1 MTAGLLASH
10 PAAAHTLG
18 GVSDAT
24 RRPPAL
30 RPHGLRFAGRRL
42 TGLKTTDGPGVG
54 PKLHSLLGV
63 VSFDTHS
70 LSAGPDLIHGVRNVV
85 RHVS

>member
-1 MTAGLLASH
+1 VTASLLASH
-10 PAAAHTLG
+10 PAAAHTLR

-54 PKLHSLLGV
+54 PKLHSLLEGWGC
-63 VSFDTHS
+63 DPPTTKEN
-70 LSAGPDLIHGVRNVV
+70 PDEAPR
-85 RHVS
+85 

>member
-1 MTAGLLASH
+1 MTASLLASH
-10 PAAAHTLG
+10 PAVAHTLG

-42 TGLKTTDGPGVG
+42 TGLKVTTAPAVG
-54 PKLHSLLGV
+54 RSYTVLPEV
-63 VSFDTHS
+63 VSFDTRS
-70 LSAGPDLIHGVRNVV
+70 LSAGPDLIHGVWDLV
-85 RHVS
+85 RQGI

>member
-1 MTAGLLASH
+1 VTASLLASH
-10 PAAAHTLG
+10 PAAVNTLG

-42 TGLKTTDGPGVG
+42 TDLKATAGPGVR
-54 PKLHSLLGV
+54 PKLHSLLEGWGCEPP
-63 VSFDTHS
+63 THKED
-70 LSAGPDLIHGVRNVV
+70 PDEAPR
-85 RHVS
+85 